1 MVHWERV
8 RVRYAETDQMGIA
21 HHSAYVVW
29 FEVGRSGWLRARGMS
44 YARVEAELGIFLVL
58 SELWVRYH
66 RPARYDQEVT
76 VETELAA
83 VRSRGLTFR
92 YRVRADDGTLLA
104 EGETGH
110 IAVDRRTGRPVR
122 LPPPLR
128 RLLEVE

>member
-1 MVHWERV
+1 MVHRERV

-44 YARVEAELGIFLVL
+44 YARVEEELGIFLVL

-110 IAVDRRTGRPVR
+110 IAVDRGGGGGLR
-122 LPPPLR
+122 PPPLR